1 MSAWD
6 FIKSFFAFLFGAVSL
21 LYVAVLL
28 RYEIFGGLLDALA
41 KCKLYKKIAPPI
53 AVLVVA
59 LCIGFSAH
67 VSFSDYIIDARKSSS
82 PAQTVQTAAP
92 TQQTGSHFIDYAK
105 PNETPKTT
113 SASDYVHVD
122 PQTALNAVTT
132 PPPTPQPTVQ
142 IIDYSARTQ
151 STGGALYGNSMI
163 VYVSNYGKIHRYS
176 SCSGMKYYTEMTYSA
191 ALAAGY
197 SRCSNCF

>member
-21 LYVAVLL
+21 LYVAILL
-28 RYEIFGGLLDALA
+28 RYVVFDGPISALA
-41 KCKLYKKIAPPI
+41 RCKLYKKIAPPI

-67 VSFSDYIIDARKSSS
+67 VSFSGYIIDARKSSS

-92 TQQTGSHFIDYAK
+92 T
-105 PNETPKTT
+105 
-113 SASDYVHVD
+113 
-122 PQTALNAVTT
+122 
-132 PPPTPQPTVQ
+132 PQPTVQ

-151 STGGALYGNSMI
+151 SIGGALYGNSMI
-163 VYVSNYGKIHRYS
+163 VYVSDYGKIHRYS

>member
-21 LYVAVLL
+21 LYVAILL
-28 RYEIFGGLLDALA
+28 RYVVFGGPISALA

-67 VSFSDYIIDARKSSS
+67 LSFSGYIIDARKSSS
-82 PAQTVQTAAP
+82 PAQTVQTAA
-92 TQQTGSHFIDYAK
+92 
-105 PNETPKTT
+105 
-113 SASDYVHVD
+113 
-122 PQTALNAVTT
+122 
-132 PPPTPQPTVQ
+132 PTPQPTVQ

-163 VYVSNYGKIHRYS
+163 VYVSDYGKIHRYS

>member
-1 MSAWD
+1 MD
-6 FIKSFFAFLFGAVSL
+6 FEDWLGFFGLFLTLMFAVGWPL
-21 LYVAVLL
+21 NGILQ
-28 RYEIFGGLLDALA
+28 ALFE
-41 KCKLYKKIAPPI
+41 KLQSISKHKQLFKRISKLST
-53 AVLVVA
+53 VLVVA

-67 VSFSDYIIDARKSSS
+67 VSFSGYIIDARKSSS

-92 TQQTGSHFIDYAK
+92 A
-105 PNETPKTT
+105 
-113 SASDYVHVD
+113 
-122 PQTALNAVTT
+122 
-132 PPPTPQPTVQ
+132 PQPTVQ

-163 VYVSNYGKIHRYS
+163 VYVSDYGKIHRYS

>member
-1 MSAWD
+1 MD
-6 FIKSFFAFLFGAVSL
+6 FEDWLGFFGLFLTLVFAFGWPLNGILQALF
-21 LYVAVLL
+21 
-28 RYEIFGGLLDALA
+28 E
-41 KCKLYKKIAPPI
+41 KLQSISKHKKLFKRISKLST
-53 AVLVVA
+53 VLVVA

-92 TQQTGSHFIDYAK
+92 T
-105 PNETPKTT
+105 
-113 SASDYVHVD
+113 
-122 PQTALNAVTT
+122 
-132 PPPTPQPTVQ
+132 PQPTVQ

-163 VYVSNYGKIHRYS
+163 VYVSDYGKIHRYS

>member
-21 LYVAVLL
+21 LYVAILL
-28 RYEIFGGLLDALA
+28 RYVVFDGPISALA
-41 KCKLYKKIAPPI
+41 RCKLYKKIAPPI

-67 VSFSDYIIDARKSSS
+67 VSFSGYIIDARKSSS

-92 TQQTGSHFIDYAK
+92 A
-105 PNETPKTT
+105 
-113 SASDYVHVD
+113 
-122 PQTALNAVTT
+122 
-132 PPPTPQPTVQ
+132 PQPTVQ

-163 VYVSNYGKIHRYS
+163 VYVSDYGKIHRYS

>member
-1 MSAWD
+1 MSVWD
-6 FIKSFFAFLFGAVSL
+6 FIKSFLGFLFGTVSL

-28 RYEIFGGLLDALA
+28 RYVIFDGPINALA
-41 KCKLYKKIAPPI
+41 RCKFYKKIAPPI
-53 AVLVVA
+53 AILVVA
-59 LCIGFSAH
+59 LCVGFSAH
-67 VSFSDYIIDARKSSS
+67 LSFSGYIIDARKSGS
-82 PAQTVQTAAP
+82 PVQTVQTAAP

-122 PQTALNAVTT
+122 PQTILAAVTT
-132 PPPTPQPTVQ
+132 PPPTPEPTQQ
-142 IIDYSARTQ
+142 IIDYSSRTQ
-151 STGGALYGNSMI
+151 GTGGALYGNSMI
-163 VYVSNYGKIHRYS
+163 VYVSNYGKIHRYAN
-176 SCSGMKYYTEMTYSA
+176 CSGMKYYTEMTYSA

>member
-1 MSAWD
+1 MD
-6 FIKSFFAFLFGAVSL
+6 FGDFVLSFLGFLWGSFILCIYPGNILNAL
-21 LYVAVLL
+21 LETLF
-28 RYEIFGGLLDALA
+28 E
-41 KCKLYKKIAPPI
+41 KLQSISKHKQLFKRISKLST
-53 AVLVVA
+53 VLVFA

-67 VSFSDYIIDARKSSS
+67 VSFSGYIIDARKSSS
-82 PAQTVQTAAP
+82 PAQTVQTAA
-92 TQQTGSHFIDYAK
+92 
-105 PNETPKTT
+105 
-113 SASDYVHVD
+113 
-122 PQTALNAVTT
+122 
-132 PPPTPQPTVQ
+132 PTPQPTVQ

-163 VYVSNYGKIHRYS
+163 VYVSDYGKIHRYS

>member
-6 FIKSFFAFLFGAVSL
+6 FIKSFFGFLFGAVSF

-53 AVLVVA
+53 AVLVAA
-59 LCIGFSAH
+59 LCVGYSAH
-67 VSFSDYIIDARKSSS
+67 LNFSDYIIDARKSSS
-82 PAQTVQTAAP
+82 PVQTVQTAA
-92 TQQTGSHFIDYAK
+92 
-105 PNETPKTT
+105 
-113 SASDYVHVD
+113 
-122 PQTALNAVTT
+122 
-132 PPPTPQPTVQ
+132 PTPQPTVQ
-142 IIDYSARTQ
+142 IIDYSSRTQSTSQSQ

-163 VYVSNYGKIHRYS
+163 VYVSNYGKIHRYA

>member
-21 LYVAVLL
+21 LYVAILL
-28 RYEIFGGLLDALA
+28 RYVVFDGPISALSR
-41 KCKLYKKIAPPI
+41 CKLYKKIAPPI

-67 VSFSDYIIDARKSSS
+67 VSFSGYIIDARKSSS

-92 TQQTGSHFIDYAK
+92 A
-105 PNETPKTT
+105 
-113 SASDYVHVD
+113 
-122 PQTALNAVTT
+122 
-132 PPPTPQPTVQ
+132 PQPTVQ

-163 VYVSNYGKIHRYS
+163 VYVSDYGKIHRYS